1 MDPTM
6 DAVLKEIM
14 DHPSPNEQYFR
25 EKYNSFFEKYP
36 KLSEMVFSKNQEHQ
50 SMLRYMLTQKD
61 KIKDEDSQYQASVN
75 VGTML
80 RDTYITPLTN
90 KMTPKKI

>member
-1 MDPTM
+1 M
-6 DAVLKEIM
+6 DAILKEIL
-14 DHPSPNEQYFR
+14 DHPNPNEQHFR
-25 EKYNSFFEKYP
+25 EKYKSFFEKCP
-36 KLSEMVFSKNQEHQ
+36 KLGEMVFSKNKEHQ

>member
-1 MDPTM
+1 MDPTIE
-6 DAVLKEIM
+6 VLKEIM
-14 DHPSPNEQYFR
+14 DDPNPDEQKYR
-25 EKYNSFFEKYP
+25 EKHKDFFEKCP
-36 KLSEMVFSKNQEHQ
+36 KLGEMVFSKNKEHQ
-50 SMLRYMLTQKD
+50 YILRYMLAQKN
-61 KIKDEDSQYQASVN
+61 KIKDDDSQYQASVN